1 MFSARLRTLLTRHMP
16 NVLIAGMLSLCM
28 LAPAMNSLPVLA
40 ASTTPHRAPA
50 DSLIDPQDLETLLD
64 GMMAAQMQD
73 DHIPGATISVVQNG
87 HFLFTAGYGYADLQQ
102 GKPVSDATTLF
113 RIGSVSKLFTWT
125 AVMQLAEEGK
135 VDLHADVNT
144 YLKTFK
150 IPATFPQPIT
160 LANLLTHTAGFED
173 STTDIFVPDAQD
185 LQPLGIWLAT
195 HMPARVYPP
204 GVVTAYSNYGATLAG
219 YIVEQVSGMPF
230 DQYIE
235 QHIFK
240 PLNMNQSTFRQPLP
254 PDLAPNM
261 SQGYTFVNGV
271 YRADPFEDV
280 QVWPAGAMST
290 TADDMA
296 NFMIAQLQD

>member
-1 MFSARLRTLLTRHMP
+1 MSLMRLGALLTRHIP
-16 NVLIAGMLSLCM
+16 NVVISGMLGLCL
-28 LAPAMNSLPVLA
+28 LAPAMNSIPALA
-40 ASTTPHRAPA
+40 ASATPYRAPA
-50 DSLIDPQDLETLLD
+50 DSVIDPNDLETFLD
-64 GMMAAQMQD
+64 GIMAAQMQD
-73 DHIPGATISVVQNG
+73 DHIPGATIPVVQNG
-87 HFLFTAGYGYADLQQ
+87 HFLLASGYGEADVQQ
-102 GKPVSDATTLF
+102 GKPVSPATTLF

-150 IPATFPQPIT
+150 IPATFSQPIT

-173 STTDIFVPDAQD
+173 RTTGIFVPSAQA
-185 LQPLGIWLAT
+185 LQPLGSWLAT

-204 GVVTAYSNYGATLAG
+204 GVVTAYSNYGAALAG

-235 QHIFK
+235 QHLFK
-240 PLNMNQSTFRQPLP
+240 PLHMNQSTFRQQLP
-254 PDLAPNM
+254 PNLVSNM

-296 NFMIAQLQD
+296 NFMIAQLQ